1 MTCNILLV
9 IIDTGKEDFTV
20 SSLIESLY
28 QYAEEHAA
36 VLCSGREVRD
46 NRVFRD
52 RHLAWLRAHLDAESL
67 RHLEEYREHQLLV
80 DEDEARSLFRFSL
93 SMGVQ
98 LGALRQLPE

>member
-1 MTCNILLV
+1 MSNLL
-9 IIDTGKEDFTV
+9 
-20 SSLIESLY
+20 ESLY
-28 QYAEEHAA
+28 QYAEEHAS

-52 RHLAWLRAHLDAESL
+52 RHLARLRAHLDAESL